1 MATDS
6 SLSVAARYSYPG
18 STRSEF
24 TPRRAAAPCLKRA
37 RGLAWVS
44 FSCCACSG
52 SDAADQFAVL
62 CLRNRWFAD
71 SPLEGDGFEPSVPRS
86 GQRQAARNQIFRET
100 TGAKHTNK
108 AADRLV
114 RRAPNPPSRNLPP
127 SPFLYRHRRARRT
140 VQLTFVSS
148 IHNPKIMLRMLG
160 KGSLPRLDHH

>member
-1 MATDS
+1 MAESIAFFD
-6 SLSVAARYSYPG
+6 RPK
-18 STRSEF
+18 E
-24 TPRRAAAPCLKRA
+24 PR
-37 RGLAWVS
+37 V
-44 FSCCACSG
+44 
-52 SDAADQFAVL
+52 
-62 CLRNRWFAD
+62 
-71 SPLEGDGFEPSVPRS
+71 GFEPSVPRS